1 MAAVFNPHGAVMAIE
16 FAPGEI
22 DIDFV
27 RSAGPGGQNV
37 NKVATAAQ
45 LRFHVGRSTRLDAAG
60 KQRLR
65 KLAGRRLT
73 GDDEILLIARNHR
86 TQEGNR
92 REALERLGE
101 LIEAA
106 SRAPIP
112 RRATKPTRAS
122 KERRLTS
129 KVRTGGKKQL
139 RGRVRGD
146 D

>member
-1 MAAVFNPHGAVMAIE
+1 MSIE
-16 FAPGEI
+16 FAPDELEI
-22 DIDFV
+22 SFV
-27 RSAGPGGQNV
+27 RSTGPGGQNV

-45 LRFHVGRSTRLDAAG
+45 LRFHVGRSTRLDAAA

-65 KLAGRRLT
+65 RLAGRRLT
-73 GDDEILLIARNHR
+73 DADEILIIARSFR

-92 REALERLGE
+92 RDALERLTA

-106 SRAPIP
+106 RRAPVP
-112 RRATKPTRAS
+112 RKATRPTRAS
-122 KERRLTS
+122 KERRLSS
-129 KVRTGGKKQL
+129 KARAGRTKRL

>member
-1 MAAVFNPHGAVMAIE
+1 MTARADDG
-16 FAPGEI
+16 I
-22 DIDFV
+22 DITFI

-45 LRFHVGRSTRLDAAG
+45 LRFRVGASTLDEAAR
-60 KQRLR
+60 QRLR

-73 GDDEILLIARNHR
+73 DSDEIIIVARNRR

-92 REALERLGE
+92 RDALERLDA

-106 SRAPIP
+106 RRAPVP
-112 RRATKPTRAS
+112 RRPTRPTRAS
-122 KERRLTS
+122 KEKRIS
-129 KVRTGGKKQL
+129 GKVRSGRTKQL

>member
-1 MAAVFNPHGAVMAIE
+1 VTLHIADEHF
-16 FAPGEI
+16 EI
-22 DIDFV
+22 TFV

-45 LRFHVGRSTRLDAAG
+45 LRFFVTAYPLDDAS

-73 GDDEILLIARNHR
+73 DADEILIIARNHR

-92 REALERLGE
+92 REAFDRLAT
-101 LIEAA
+101 LIETAKKAPVPRKA
-106 SRAPIP
+106 SR
-112 RRATKPTRAS
+112 PTRAS

-129 KVRTGGKKQL
+129 KVREGRTKVL

-146 D
+146 G

>member
-1 MAAVFNPHGAVMAIE
+1 MRFAVDPADV
-16 FAPGEI
+16 EI
-22 DIDFV
+22 SFI

-45 LRFHVGRSTRLDAAG
+45 LRFNVSRYRSLDQAA

-73 GDDEILLIARNHR
+73 DTDDILIVARNHR

-92 REALERLGE
+92 RDALQRLSG

-106 SRAPIP
+106 SVPPVP

-122 KERRLTS
+122 KERRLST
-129 KVRTGGKKQL
+129 KVHSGRTKQL

>member
-1 MAAVFNPHGAVMAIE
+1 VIE
-16 FAPGEI
+16 DDVQI
-22 DIDFV
+22 TFV

-37 NKVATAAQ
+37 NKLATAAQ
-45 LRFHVGRSTRLDAAG
+45 LRFRLDESRALDEAS

-73 GDDEILLIARNHR
+73 DAGDVLIIARNHR

-92 REALERLGE
+92 REAMSRLED

-106 SRAPIP
+106 KRAPVL
-112 RRATKPTRAS
+112 RRATRPTRAS
-122 KERRLTS
+122 KERRIAS
-129 KVRTGGKKQL
+129 KVRQGRNKQL

>member
-1 MAAVFNPHGAVMAIE
+1 MIE
-16 FAPGEI
+16 DDVQI
-22 DIDFV
+22 TFV

-37 NKVATAAQ
+37 NKLATAAQ
-45 LRFHVGRSTRLDAAG
+45 LRFRLDESRALDEAS

-73 GDDEILLIARNHR
+73 DAGDVLIIARNHR

-92 REALERLGE
+92 REAMSRLED

-106 SRAPIP
+106 KRAPVL
-112 RRATKPTRAS
+112 RRATRPTRAS
-122 KERRLTS
+122 KERRIAS
-129 KVRTGGKKQL
+129 KVRQGRNKQL

>member
-1 MAAVFNPHGAVMAIE
+1 VSALEPADV
-16 FAPGEI
+16 EI
-22 DIDFV
+22 TFI

-45 LRFHVGRSTRLDAAG
+45 LRFNVTRFRGLDPAA

-73 GDDEILLIARNHR
+73 DTDDILMVARNHR

-92 REALERLGE
+92 RDVMERLSE
-101 LIEAA
+101 LIETA
-106 SRAPIP
+106 RIPPVP
-112 RRATKPTRAS
+112 RRATRPTRAS
-122 KERRLTS
+122 KERRLTT
-129 KVRTGGKKQL
+129 KVRSGRTKQL

>member
-1 MAAVFNPHGAVMAIE
+1 MAADFSPDEVQ
-16 FAPGEI
+16 
-22 DIDFV
+22 IDFV

-45 LRFHVGRSTRLDAAG
+45 LRFHVGRSTRLNEDA

-65 KLAGRRLT
+65 RLAGRRLT
-73 GDDEILLIARNHR
+73 DQDEILIIARNHR

-92 REALERLGE
+92 RDAFERLAL
-101 LIEAA
+101 LIEEA
-106 SRAPIP
+106 RRVPVP
-112 RRATKPTRAS
+112 RKATKPTRAS
-122 KERRLTS
+122 KERRLSS
-129 KVRTGGKKQL
+129 KSRASRNKQL

>member
-1 MAAVFNPHGAVMAIE
+1 VIDPRIE
-16 FAPGEI
+16 D
-22 DIDFV
+22 DIQITFV

-37 NKVATAAQ
+37 NKLATAAQ
-45 LRFHVGRSTRLDAAG
+45 LRFRLDQSRALDEAS

-73 GDDEILLIARNHR
+73 DAGEVLIIARNHR

-92 REALERLGE
+92 REAVSRLEE

-106 SRAPIP
+106 RRAPVV
-112 RRATKPTRAS
+112 RRATRPTRAS
-122 KERRLTS
+122 KERRIAS
-129 KVRTGGKKQL
+129 KVRQGRNKQL